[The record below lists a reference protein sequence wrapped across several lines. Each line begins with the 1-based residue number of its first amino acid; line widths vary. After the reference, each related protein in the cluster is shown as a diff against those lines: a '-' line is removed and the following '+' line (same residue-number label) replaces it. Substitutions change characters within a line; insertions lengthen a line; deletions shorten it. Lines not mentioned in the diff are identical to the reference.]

1 MIHMLYNDTE
11 SALTEN
17 YVGFEITNNNL
28 IFIFFSIPA
37 TCLTFSIFNVSCF

>member
-1 MIHMLYNDTE
+1 MIHMFYNDTE

-28 IFIFFSIPA
+28 MSFFFQFQ
-37 TCLTFSIFNVSCF
+37 LLV

>member
-1 MIHMLYNDTE
+1 MLYNDTE

-28 IFIFFSIPA
+28 IFVFFSIPA